1 MTYPL
6 SSFVIPPPVLHP
18 LRVTTRYILF
28 LEVIGH
34 VDPDPNFDGVGV
46 RYVSDAGIQAVGAV
60 GRLGAS
66 MESMVQCWSI
76 DLQGISGNI
85 TVHCEMFISYHEYDA
100 LSLP

>member
-1 MTYPL
+1 ML
-6 SSFVIPPPVLHP
+6 QL
-18 LRVTTRYILF
+18 VTSAHRPILF

-34 VDPDPNFDGVGV
+34 VDPDPNFGGVGV

-60 GRLGAS
+60 GRPGAS

-85 TVHCEMFISYHEYDA
+85 TVHCEMFSSYHEYDA